1 MIELVINEEIEY
13 FVNEI
18 EFEKVLIGEGD
29 FFE

>member
-1 MIELVINEEIEY
+1 MIELVINEEIEF

-18 EFEKVLIGEGD
+18 EFEKVLIVERD

>member
-1 MIELVINEEIEY
+1 MIELVINEEIEF

-18 EFEKVLIGEGD
+18 EFEKDLIVEGD